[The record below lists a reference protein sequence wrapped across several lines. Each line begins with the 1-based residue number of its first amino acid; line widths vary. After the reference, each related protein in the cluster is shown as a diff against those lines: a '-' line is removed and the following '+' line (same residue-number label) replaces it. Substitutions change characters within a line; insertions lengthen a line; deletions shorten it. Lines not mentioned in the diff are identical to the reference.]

1 MRGIVILHA
10 QCAVNQH
17 REYLLCEVGIRTDLF
32 CLGAHALDH
41 DALASRIAHDGAHG
55 RLGGTDLSRL
65 GQSSTNRNDDLRID
79 DIEFCAQS

>member
-1 MRGIVILHA
+1 MGWIVILHA
-10 QCAVNQH
+10 QRAVNQH
-17 REYLLCEVGIRTDLF
+17 REDLLREIGIRADL
-32 CLGAHALDH
+32 LGLCAHALDH

-79 DIEFCAQS
+79 NIEFGAQS